1 MVDSMENKEKN
12 ANFWGFRVDDKYAK
26 FFYSQIKEGN
36 LRQGWGWLVGQD
48 LNKYGTKSFI
58 DKGAGRN
65 YRIYSEVKKGDY
77 LLIPK
82 IPTYDKVTIVQAKTD
97 FCEGYKYLQL
107 GENEVEVQL
116 LPNYAKGD
124 YRHVFPVA
132 YVTEFTRTN
141 KYVGADVR
149 SSLKNPQRFWS
160 MNAHSESIKLILGKN
175 PSDLLGASSCEDN
188 FLLCL
193 DDAFKKSFD
202 KNKFIES
209 FYVNT
214 IASFNASE
222 WEYALVQGLSYIFPK
237 PMSVERWAGKS
248 EVDHGCDIVITIPG
262 LLKKRYAIAIQVK
275 DYEGTVS
282 ENPIDQINKADEY
295 FKELEKNQD
304 LVLIDKY
311 ILITKSKRSD
321 NKEFILSVEA
331 SNKAGNKGITVI
343 FGEELKELLYQMWEA
358 TQGLLEI

>member
-1 MVDSMENKEKN
+1 M
-12 ANFWGFRVDDKYAK
+12 
-26 FFYSQIKEGN
+26 
-36 LRQGWGWLVGQD
+36 
-48 LNKYGTKSFI
+48 
-58 DKGAGRN
+58 
-65 YRIYSEVKKGDY
+65 
-77 LLIPK
+77 
-82 IPTYDKVTIVQAKTD
+82 
-97 FCEGYKYLQL
+97 L
-107 GENEVEVQL
+107 G
-116 LPNYAKGD
+116 
-124 YRHVFPVA
+124 
-132 YVTEFTRTN
+132 
-141 KYVGADVR
+141 
-149 SSLKNPQRFWS
+149 S
-160 MNAHSESIKLILGKN
+160 
-175 PSDLLGASSCEDN
+175 SSCEDN

-209 FYVNT
+209 FYDNT

-358 TQGLLEI
+358 TQGLLEIYDDQV